1 MIFDSKPLISIIIV
15 NFNGGEVLL
24 GCLESLEKSSP
35 SIAYEVIVVDN
46 CSTDGSPDLVE
57 QTFPNILLIR
67 QPQNRGFGAGNN
79 VGAKFAKGEF
89 LFLLNPDTILS
100 EDILPHLIEI
110 MQQDPTIG
118 IVGPKLLNPDGSLQL
133 SVSPALSIAGEY
145 QARKQAKSY
154 QSLRNKTL
162 ISQKFNDI
170 QEVDIVVGAAF
181 FIRKALF
188 DSIGGFDE
196 NFFMYFEESDL
207 CRRVQD
213 NGCRIIYTP
222 KVSLIHLKGY
232 SSQQIFNTIAF
243 EYRRSQIYYY
253 QKNRPV
259 WEQIVLRMYLVIK
272 FTFTFLELPNFAS
285 LKIIALALNFKRYP
299 LKPTNNLNGGHC
311 PPYNSIR

>member
-1 MIFDSKPLISIIIV
+1 MILDNKPLVSIIIV
-15 NFNGGEVLL
+15 NYNGGEVLL

-35 SIAYEVIVVDN
+35 SIAHEVILVDN
-46 CSTDGSPDLVE
+46 CSTDASPDLVE
-57 QTFPNILLIR
+57 QRFPNVLLIR

-89 LFLLNPDTILS
+89 LFLLNPDTIIS

-110 MQQDPTIG
+110 MQQDATVG

-181 FIRKALF
+181 FIRKSLF

-207 CRRVQD
+207 CRRIQD
-213 NGCRIIYTP
+213 NGWRIIYTP
-222 KVSLIHLKGY
+222 QVSLIHLKGY

-253 QKNRPV
+253 QKHRPI
-259 WEQIVLRMYLVIK
+259 WEQMVLRLYLFIK
-272 FTFTFLELPNFAS
+272 FTIVFLKYPDFAI
-285 LKIIALALNFKRYP
+285 LKIIVLVFNFKRYP
-299 LKPTNNLNGGHC
+299 LKRSDFTTKSNG
-311 PPYNSIR
+311 R

>member
-1 MIFDSKPLISIIIV
+1 MIIAKKPLVSIIIV
-15 NFNGGEVLL
+15 NYNGSEVLL
-24 GCLESLEKSSP
+24 NCLKSLEKSSP

-46 CSTDGSPDLVE
+46 CSNDGSPDSVE
-57 QTFPNILLIR
+57 QTFPNVLLIR

-110 MQQDPTIG
+110 MRQDPTIG

-154 QSLRNKTL
+154 HLRNKTL
-162 ISQKFNDI
+162 FTQKFKDI

-181 FIRKALF
+181 FIRKTLF
-188 DSIGGFDE
+188 DSIGSFDE

-207 CRRVQD
+207 CRRVQG
-213 NGCRIIYTP
+213 NGWKIIYTP
-222 KVSLIHLKGY
+222 KVSLIHYKGF
-232 SSQQIFNTIAF
+232 SSQEVYKNITV

-253 QKNRPV
+253 QKHRPI

-272 FTFTFLELPNFAS
+272 FAFTFLKSHNFTS
-285 LKIIALALNFKRYP
+285 LKVITLALNFKCYP
-299 LKPTNNLNGGHC
+299 LKVPNKLNGGQRVAH
-311 PPYNSIR
+311 PLP

>member
-1 MIFDSKPLISIIIV
+1 MIIAKKPLVSIIIV

-35 SIAYEVIVVDN
+35 SIAHEVIVVDN

-57 QTFPNILLIR
+57 QRFPNLLLIR
-67 QPQNRGFGAGNN
+67 QLQNRGFGAGNN
-79 VGAKFAKGEF
+79 VGARFAKGEF

-110 MQQDPTIG
+110 MQQDATVG
-118 IVGPKLLNPDGSLQL
+118 IVGPKLLNTDGSLQI

-154 QSLRNKTL
+154 QGLRNKTL

-188 DSIGGFDE
+188 DSIGCFDE
-196 NFFMYFEESDL
+196 NFFIYFEESDL

-213 NGCRIIYTP
+213 NGWKIIYTP

-232 SSQQIFNTIAF
+232 SYQQIPNTITV

-253 QKNRPV
+253 QKHRPI

-272 FTFTFLELPNFAS
+272 FAFTFLKSPNFAS
-285 LKIIALALNFKRYP
+285 LKVMTLALNFKCYP
-299 LKPTNNLNGGHC
+299 LKLTNNLNGGQC

>member
-35 SIAYEVIVVDN
+35 SIPYEVIVVDN

-57 QTFPNILLIR
+57 QRFPNVLLIR

-145 QARKQAKSY
+145 QARNQAKSY
-154 QSLRNKTL
+154 NLRNKTL
-162 ISQKFNDI
+162 FSQKFKDI

-188 DSIGGFDE
+188 DSIGSFDE

-207 CRRVQD
+207 CRRVQN
-213 NGCRIIYTP
+213 NGWKIFYTP
-222 KVSLIHLKGY
+222 KVSLIHFKGY
-232 SSQQIFNTIAF
+232 SSQQIFNNITV

-253 QKNRPV
+253 QKHRPI
-259 WEQIVLRMYLVIK
+259 WEQIVLRIYLVIK
-272 FTFTFLELPNFAS
+272 FAFTFLKYPNFAS
-285 LKIIALALNFKRYP
+285 LQVMTLALNFKCYP
-299 LKPTNNLNGGHC
+299 LKPTNNLNAGQC
-311 PPYNSIR
+311 PPYNSIH

>member
-1 MIFDSKPLISIIIV
+1 MILDNKPLVSIIIV
-15 NFNGGEVLL
+15 NYNGGEVLL

-35 SIAYEVIVVDN
+35 SIAHEVILVDN

-57 QTFPNILLIR
+57 QRFPNVLLIR

-79 VGAKFAKGEF
+79 VGARFAKGEF

-110 MQQDPTIG
+110 MQQDPTVG

-181 FIRKALF
+181 FIIKSLF

-213 NGCRIIYTP
+213 NGWKIIYTP

-232 SSQQIFNTIAF
+232 SSQEFFNTIIV

-253 QKNRPV
+253 QKHRPIG
-259 WEQIVLRMYLVIK
+259 EQILLRLYLLIK
-272 FTFTFLELPNFAS
+272 FAITLFKYPDFAS
-285 LKIIALALNFKRYP
+285 IKIIVVALNFKRYP
-299 LKPTNNLNGGHC
+299 LKRSDFL
-311 PPYNSIR
+311 IKK